1 MSENFYHDV
10 LSDVVDNAL
19 LHLYCKVSA
28 SVRFV
33 PTIKRNEI
41 LVRYLK
47 PKLKSPKYKPIKVE
61 LKTMIGIGRNRE
73 GNLEK
78 KLLEL
83 NQLANKH
90 RQKATD
96 AHLLF
101 QLMELLDTEY
111 KFASK
116 LFNPDVLSVSDVI
129 YILPEHIDNCF
140 TDEGKQVAPV
150 SLFIESDRTKELLL
164 AINNSELFYTELKE
178 WNELK
183 KQAHILLHPMIA

>member
-1 MSENFYHDV
+1 
-10 LSDVVDNAL
+10 
-19 LHLYCKVSA
+19 
-28 SVRFV
+28 
-33 PTIKRNEI
+33 
-41 LVRYLK
+41 
-47 PKLKSPKYKPIKVE
+47 
-61 LKTMIGIGRNRE
+61 MIGIGRNRE

-101 QLMELLDTEY
+101 QLMELLDAEY